1 MQSFNEVYNL
11 FTKCN
16 KVFQKMH
23 LFVPLSKE
31 GGQSCTQ
38 FGPTGRITLSFWTV
52 YVSSS
57 TSTYTPILTNGRY
70 QENFTIKIVGK
81 AIKT

>member
-16 KVFQKMH
+16 KVFQKMD
-23 LFVPLSKE
+23 LLVSLSKE
-31 GGQSCTQ
+31 GGHPCTQ
-38 FGPTGRITLSFWTV
+38 FGPTGTISLNFWIV

-57 TSTYTPILTNGRY
+57 ASTYTANQWEIPGEFYNKNCG
-70 QENFTIKIVGK
+70 
-81 AIKT
+81 